1 MIAGKYDRRLM
12 FKYVI
17 TGAGNM
23 AIAVH
28 SELMLDELTELVRE
42 RSKRLHPKGD
52 DTVYNLGIMEF
63 VNPKVHIGED
73 FLNWLP
79 HLL

>member
-1 MIAGKYDRRLM
+1 M
-12 FKYVI
+12 FRYVI

-28 SELMLDELTELVRE
+28 SELMLDELTELVRA

-52 DTVYNLGIMEF
+52 DTVYSLGVIEF
-63 VNPKVHIGED
+63 VNPKVYIGVD
-73 FLNWLP
+73 FLDRAP
-79 HLL
+79 YIM